1 MARTLTPERQ
11 KLKQEA
17 LSLRYDYG
25 LSEPAIVARL
35 HIPQRTISRW
45 VSHNSNG
52 RFSHNSTTFLHLE
65 GDCLEKLKDIPDGN
79 KQDE

>member
-25 LSEPAIVARL
+25 LTEPLIE
-35 HIPQRTISRW
+35 
-45 VSHNSNG
+45 
-52 RFSHNSTTFLHLE
+52 STAL
-65 GDCLEKLKDIPDGN
+65 KLSCALIRQIALPKVFP
-79 KQDE
+79 